1 MKELRIS
8 TRIKIP
14 CKPLYRFDQHCIH
27 PQVQSIVELVQGEEL
42 HVLVNNARGPAAV
55 YAVPAIFTSQS
66 WKLHF
71 KQVSKKQM

>member
-8 TRIKIP
+8 LLIKTP
-14 CKPLYRFDQHCIH
+14 CKPLYGFYQHCIH
-27 PQVQSIVELVQGEEL
+27 PQVQAIVELVQGEEL

-55 YAVPAIFTSQS
+55 YTVATIFTSQS

-71 KQVSKKQM
+71 KQVSVK